1 MPTSD
6 LIHSLPD
13 AYNKGTN
20 SNNYK
25 LLALHGEA
33 VDSFRQDIKNV
44 MFSQDLQTATG
55 YSLDLYGAEV
65 EQSRGKANDAL
76 YRVLIQ
82 QKMARDR
89 GIGTWDSVS
98 SGIRNVLNCSD
109 SDFCIHDSTINRKVV
124 FRVVNSQVL
133 EKSPLTEEQVKK
145 VINQLLPATVKFVVV
160 VPYPGSS
167 TFEIHFVPVRLSIH
181 SRMNIW
187 MIDSVRLNGVKRL
200 DGTWTLNQEVRNH
213 FLLSLLRISSGE
225 RYNPTFVINVQYKS
239 YGSVQVISI
248 PNGVEIFSHQEVKK
262 FSCPVRF
269 TSRTGQPFKAVATE
283 KALFLSH
290 ENWNKSSKT
299 TPEIR
304 TCTKTNLTMA
314 CKKFAA
320 HSKQPVTIEEKTI
333 KKTTN
338 PVWTLNGAYLMN
350 GTRRFN
356 AGQVV
361 EEVL

>member
-6 LIHSLPD
+6 LIRSLPD
-13 AYNKGTN
+13 AYRKSTN

-25 LLALHGEA
+25 LLSLHGEA
-33 VDSFRQDIKNV
+33 VDSLRQDIKNV

-65 EQSRGKANDAL
+65 EQPRGKANDAL

-213 FLLSLLRISSGE
+213 FLLALLNINSKMALRSSAFSLQTYRFQSAVPVGLKEICTVNSS
-225 RYNPTFVINVQYKS
+225 
-239 YGSVQVISI
+239 
-248 PNGVEIFSHQEVKK
+248 SHLLCTMFPHVY
-262 FSCPVRF
+262 
-269 TSRTGQPFKAVATE
+269 TSKV
-283 KALFLSH
+283 
-290 ENWNKSSKT
+290 
-299 TPEIR
+299 
-304 TCTKTNLTMA
+304 TCN
-314 CKKFAA
+314 AA
-320 HSKQPVTIEEKTI
+320 PKITIT